1 MESPSRLPKSNA
13 TMLTDYRILLVSLFE
28 SLQRLRTDPCGHA
41 RDGWAIQSTL
51 IEQITAAEAR
61 IRNAKQLAASMRKQL
76 STPQPVRPTK
86 AEAQEV
92 KETIA
97 SHDDAIETDELLID
111 VLRDVGDGLAFIYVD
126 KWDIK
131 PMAFKEPPGYLSG
144 KEGQPFEREIVKKV
158 FDLGGVAILN
168 DLTHCLRYGDV
179 TLIRDGSVAIVEAK
193 SGQTL
198 NQRGKRQVAANDTI
212 REYLRTDRVVGLYG
226 TDHEFHRI
234 DLAHP
239 EVTHIPALQ
248 AMMDEAFER
257 DGCYREVEPGLHY
270 MVDAGKAT
278 NGFMV
283 ARDAVKSKPCL
294 CIVNMLKRDNTA
306 YYPFT
311 LSIANP
317 DRLYQFY
324 NGEFVISI
332 AVDTD
337 CVAKFFKS
345 RGFTTTILN
354 EEPWFFMIEKEELLG
369 EKIPGLK
376 ISSHMWGRLFAEF
389 VGLEWLLTEIAGKYT
404 DMNAIAESKLNPA

>member
-1 MESPSRLPKSNA
+1 
-13 TMLTDYRILLVSLFE
+13 MLTEHRTLLLSLFE
-28 SLQRLRTDPCGHA
+28 SLQRLKADPYGRA
-41 RDGWAIQSTL
+41 REGWAIQSAL
-51 IEQITAAEAR
+51 IEQITAAEGR
-61 IRNAKQLAASMRKQL
+61 IRHTKQLASSVRQRL

-86 AEAQEV
+86 AEAQEL
-92 KETIA
+92 KAAIA
-97 SHDDAIETDELLID
+97 SHEDAIETDELLID
-111 VLRDVGDGLAFIYVD
+111 LFRDVGDGLAFTYID

-131 PMAFKEPPGYLSG
+131 PMAFKESPGYLSG
-144 KEGQPFEREIVKKV
+144 KEGQSFELEIVKKA
-158 FDLGGVAILN
+158 FDLGGIAILN

-198 NQRGKRQVAANDTI
+198 NQRGKRQAAANDMI
-212 REYLRTDRVVGLYG
+212 REYLRTDRVIGLYG
-226 TDHEFHRI
+226 SDHEFHRI
-234 DLAHP
+234 DLVHP

-248 AMMDEAFER
+248 AMIEEAFER

-283 ARDAVKSKPCL
+283 ARDAVKSNPYL

-317 DRLYQFY
+317 NRLYQFY

-332 AVDTD
+332 AVETD
-337 CVAKFFKS
+337 YVAKFFKS
-345 RGFTTTILN
+345 RGFTTIVLN
-354 EEPWFFMIEKEELLG
+354 EEPWFLMIEKEEPSG
-369 EKIPGLK
+369 DKIPGLK
-376 ISSHMWGRLFAEF
+376 VSTHMWDRLFAEF
-389 VGLEWLLTEIAGKYT
+389 VGLEWLLTEIDGKYT
-404 DMNAIAESKLNPA
+404 GLNAIADSMGESQP